1 MFSYFIYIYKDKM
14 AAANLDC
21 RSLKSLKN
29 IQIYQN
35 YQFSQKK
42 EAYKKVSCSGE
53 SSEHETFLYLT

>member
-1 MFSYFIYIYKDKM
+1 MYYDDLLTSILFHVFIFYIYIYKDKI
-14 AAANLDC
+14 ASANLDC

-42 EAYKKVSCSGE
+42 E
-53 SSEHETFLYLT
+53 ET